1 MDADNYPL
9 FQPGATY
16 VTSKAFTAP
25 RHSFAAGERLVF
37 VRGADDD
44 AIGYF
49 FKDGSGR
56 DRAWDIR
63 MGEYEAVKARIGE
76 WFVPA

>member
-9 FQPGATY
+9 FRPGATY
-16 VTSKAFTAP
+16 VTRKAFASM
-25 RHSFAAGERLVF
+25 RDSFAAGERLVF
-37 VRGADDD
+37 VRGAVSIYDD

-49 FKDGSGR
+49 FKDAWGR

-63 MGEYEAVKARIGE
+63 MGD
-76 WFVPA
+76 